1 MAGCR
6 GPSQSQ
12 RRHWHVMTDFQVT
25 GPRTRTSKHSSP
37 RRPRRETL
45 RVRASDSLRAPWHC
59 PTLGLQCPRPQ
70 ATVLTVLEL
79 YAGSDDRGTD
89 APAAV
94 VVPGGANLPTRK
106 RSAPGFLGHEIA
118 RLGSQRTR
126 QLSRLMAAT
135 PLL

>member
-1 MAGCR
+1 
-6 GPSQSQ
+6 
-12 RRHWHVMTDFQVT
+12 MTDFQVT
-25 GPRTRTSKHSSP
+25 GPHSSP
-37 RRPRRETL
+37 RRPL
-45 RVRASDSLRAPWHC
+45 RVRASDSLRAPWHSPTLG

-70 ATVLTVLEL
+70 ATVLTVLAL
-79 YAGSDDRGTD
+79 YAGSADRGTD

-94 VVPGGANLPTRK
+94 AVPGGANLPTRE
-106 RSAPGFLGHEIA
+106 RSAAGFLGHEVA